1 MNLKKLGLM
10 EELEELFVPRIFVS
24 VTHQSCK
31 ETLIFVC

>member
-10 EELEELFVPRIFVS
+10 EELEEFVCPTDICLR
-24 VTHQSCK
+24 HRQSCK